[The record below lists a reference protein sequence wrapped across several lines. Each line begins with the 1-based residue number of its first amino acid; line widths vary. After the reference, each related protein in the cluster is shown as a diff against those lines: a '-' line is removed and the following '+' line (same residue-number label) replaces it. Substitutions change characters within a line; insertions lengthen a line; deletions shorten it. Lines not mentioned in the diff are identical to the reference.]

1 MVQSISSQIEFL
13 DIITAD
19 EQSVKETGE
28 VGNNEDPEDGDGGGA
43 EWEAREGEKIEKRIK
58 WYNDIEI

>member
-28 VGNNEDPEDGDGGGA
+28 VANNEDGDGGGA
-43 EWEAREGEKIEKRIK
+43 EWEAHEGEKIEERIK